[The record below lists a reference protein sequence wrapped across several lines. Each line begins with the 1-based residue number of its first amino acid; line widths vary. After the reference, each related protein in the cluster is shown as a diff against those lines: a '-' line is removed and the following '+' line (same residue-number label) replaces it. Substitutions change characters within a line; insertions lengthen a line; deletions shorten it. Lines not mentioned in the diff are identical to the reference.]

1 MLRIAITGPES
12 SGKTTLARALSKV
25 LSAVYIPEFARQ
37 YLQEKGLKY
46 DQQDLDEIA
55 KGQLNLILSSQNSI
69 NIVDS
74 DFVVLKVWS
83 DEKFQ
88 FTSSKISKLI
98 SENHFDL
105 HILCAPD
112 IPWEDDPMRENP
124 DDRHLLF
131 KKYVN
136 VLNTYKKDFIIV
148 SGLHDE
154 RLKKCVSAIHKLK

>member
-69 NIVDS
+69 NKRQKSGDEIENLCNSLYDLNS
-74 DFVVLKVWS
+74 LPIFFETKFSNLLKLEFTIWS
-83 DEKFQ
+83 CDGAQTTVIYF
-88 FTSSKISKLI
+88 
-98 SENHFDL
+98 
-105 HILCAPD
+105 ILQNQ
-112 IPWEDDPMRENP
+112 I
-124 DDRHLLF
+124 
-131 KKYVN
+131 K
-136 VLNTYKKDFIIV
+136 
-148 SGLHDE
+148 G
-154 RLKKCVSAIHKLK
+154 

>member
-74 DFVVLKVWS
+74 DFVVL
-83 DEKFQ
+83 
-88 FTSSKISKLI
+88 
-98 SENHFDL
+98 
-105 HILCAPD
+105 
-112 IPWEDDPMRENP
+112 
-124 DDRHLLF
+124 
-131 KKYVN
+131 
-136 VLNTYKKDFIIV
+136 
-148 SGLHDE
+148 
-154 RLKKCVSAIHKLK
+154 